1 MSKPSNLAIP
11 AQWPFDVRNSPIYYG
26 WVILVLSTIGF
37 LMSIPGQTMGMGVFT
52 NYFMAAFGLSRQELS
67 IAYFIGTTASAVLLP
82 RAGRLYDRIGARL
95 VLVGASILLGGFV
108 SFLAIIDHLSLRIAG
123 PTHAP
128 AAALVLVCFGYF
140 GVRFSGQG
148 VLTSA
153 SRNLLLLWFVRRRG
167 LVAGIRS
174 LFVSFGFA
182 LAPLLIAFLIT
193 TYDWRN
199 ALWVMA
205 IAVGVGFALVALIFA
220 RNNPTECGLRADGDA
235 LDSDACETETI
246 SKTMAQARR
255 DPVFWI
261 YSAGLAIHAL
271 FGTALTFHIVDIFS
285 LADRPME
292 EAFRYFLPSAI
303 VSTSTNFLAS
313 YLADSMRLKPLL
325 ILMLLA
331 FITGGVGLVYL
342 EHDWGYWM
350 LVAGFGT
357 GGGLWGVLSN
367 LGFIRFFGPLHL
379 GEISGLNASV
389 TVTASA
395 IGPLLFSLSKDH
407 LGSYAGAQYS
417 CIAVLLVLL
426 LAASVIPQRELKLQ

>member
-1 MSKPSNLAIP
+1 MRKRPNLTIP
-11 AQWPFDVRNSPIYYG
+11 AQWPFDVRASPIYYG
-26 WVILVLSTIGF
+26 WVILVLSTLGF

-52 NYFMAAFGLSRQELS
+52 NYFMEAFDLTRRQLS

-82 RAGRLYDRIGARL
+82 MAGRVYDRVGARL
-95 VLVGASILLGGFV
+95 VIVAASLLLGGFV
-108 SFLAIIDHLSLRIAG
+108 SFLAVIDWLSLAIAG
-123 PTHAP
+123 PIHASG
-128 AAALVLVCFGYF
+128 AALLLVTFGYF
-140 GVRFSGQG
+140 GVRFAGQG

-167 LVAGIRS
+167 FVGGIRS

-182 LAPLLIAFLIT
+182 LAPLLIAYLIT
-193 TYDWRN
+193 AFGWRH
-199 ALWVMA
+199 ALWIMA
-205 IAVGVGFALVALIFA
+205 ATVGIGFALLALVFA
-220 RNNPTECGLRADGDA
+220 RNSPEQCGLRADGDA
-235 LDSDACETETI
+235 LDADAAPASAA
-246 SKTMAQARR
+246 SKTMATARR

-261 YSAGLAIHAL
+261 YSSGLAIHAL
-271 FGTALTFHIVDIFS
+271 FGTAMTFHIVDIFA

-303 VSTSTNFLAS
+303 VSTSTNFIAS

-325 ILMLLA
+325 IIMLIS
-331 FITGGVGLVYL
+331 FIAGGFGLVNL
-342 EHDWGYWM
+342 EHEWGYWL

-367 LGFIRFFGPLHL
+367 LAFIRFFGPQHL

-389 TVTASA
+389 TVFASA

-407 LGSYAGAQYS
+407 FGTYAAAQYS
-417 CIAVLLVLL
+417 CIVVLLALL
-426 LAASVIPQRELKLQ
+426 VIAVFLRQEEL